1 MDTRGIGPKG
11 ISSGQAPEAA
21 PKKETTSEGTFEK
34 LLDETIG
41 KVSAMQKEADRA
53 IEELASGSGDI
64 VQAMMAIQKAEL
76 SFQAMVEIRNKLL
89 NAYEELMRMQV

>member
-1 MDTRGIGPKG
+1 
-11 ISSGQAPEAA
+11 
-21 PKKETTSEGTFEK
+21 
-34 LLDETIG
+34 
-41 KVSAMQKEADRA
+41 MQKEADRA

>member
-41 KVSAMQKEADRA
+41 RSLPCRRRQT
-53 IEELASGSGDI
+53 GP
-64 VQAMMAIQKAEL
+64 
-76 SFQAMVEIRNKLL
+76 
-89 NAYEELMRMQV
+89 